1 MARADEALLCPA
13 CGARN
18 KAKWEFCA
26 RCGESL
32 QGAETLV
39 PRKAE
44 GATTPRGKK
53 KPGLKVEVHER
64 STGSGLW
71 AGLATVALVAI
82 GIAAVWNVMRQ
93 GPAPT
98 PERAGLTLPT
108 QPPKPAAAAA
118 RAGGPGELA
127 FQEGQK
133 RLLAGDADGAVGLL
147 GQAVAEAS
155 DNALYRYVHGQA
167 LLKTGAADEGLAALA
182 EAARLDPPRYRLEY
196 AKFLG
201 QSGRPQEAAAEFIA
215 MTESAPD
222 DAEALRGAGWYLC
235 QQKDFARGLP
245 LLRRAAELREAD
257 TQILDS
263 LGAMQRANGD
273 YKDAAMSYGQIVM
286 LQPANHAARGMLADS
301 LLRSGRP
308 DQAVEALRK
317 GVEKA
322 PTVPELQRDL
332 GAMLERAGRPA
343 EAAAAYRE
351 YARTFPD
358 AADADALLR
367 KAEQLSPGS
376 ASS

>member
-44 GATTPRGKK
+44 TGAGARKK
-53 KPGLKVEVHER
+53 KPGLKVAVHER
-64 STGSGLW
+64 AAGSALW
-71 AGLATVALVAI
+71 AGLAVMALVAI
-82 GIAAVWNVMRQ
+82 AIAAVWNLMRQ
-93 GPAPT
+93 GPAPA

-108 QPPKPAAAAA
+108 QPPKPVAAGA
-118 RAGGPGELA
+118 RGDGPGEQA
-127 FQEGQK
+127 FREGQR
-133 RLLAGDADGAVGLL
+133 RLQAGDADGAVGLL
-147 GQAVAEAS
+147 GQAASEAS
-155 DNALYRYVHGQA
+155 DNALYRYVYGQA
-167 LLKTGAADEGLAALA
+167 LLKTGAAEDGLLALA
-182 EAARLDPPRYRLEY
+182 EAARLDPARYRLEY

-201 QSGRPQEAAAEFIA
+201 QSGRPAEAATEFLA
-215 MTESAPD
+215 MAESAPD

-245 LLRRAAELREAD
+245 LLRRAAELHEAD

-308 DQAVEALRK
+308 DQAIDALRK
-317 GVEKA
+317 GVERA

-332 GAMLERAGRPA
+332 GALLERAGRPA

-351 YARTFPD
+351 YAREFPD
-358 AADADALLR
+358 AADAAALLR
-367 KAEQLSPGS
+367 KAEELSPAD

>member
-39 PRKAE
+39 PRKPESTAS
-44 GATTPRGKK
+44 RGKK

-71 AGLATVALVAI
+71 AGVAGVALVVVAV
-82 GIAAVWNVMRQ
+82 AAVWNLMRP
-93 GPAPT
+93 GSTPA

-108 QPPKPAAAAA
+108 QPPKPGAAET
-118 RAGGPGELA
+118 RGVGTGEQA
-127 FQEGQK
+127 FREGQM
-133 RLLAGDADGAVGLL
+133 RLQTGDAEGAVELL
-147 GQAVAEAS
+147 GQAVSEAP
-155 DNALYRYVHGQA
+155 DNALYHYVHGQA
-167 LLKTGAADEGLAALA
+167 LLKTGAAEEGLAALA

-201 QSGRPQEAAAEFIA
+201 QSGRQQEAAAEFLA
-215 MTESAPD
+215 MAESTPA

-273 YKDAAMSYGQIVM
+273 YNDAAMSYGQIVM

-308 DQAVEALRK
+308 DQAIDALRK
-317 GVEKA
+317 GVEKT

-332 GAMLERAGRPA
+332 AAMLERAGRPA

-358 AADADALLR
+358 AADAEALLR
-367 KAEQLSPGS
+367 KAEQLSPGG